1 MDGALSLRIKN
12 LLEEIP
18 PATELAA
25 QWLVSRGVPE
35 EETHFARLA
44 IDEIVSNCVKYGYDD
59 SSEHHIEI
67 EIGFE
72 NGSLEIVITDD
83 GHAFNPLDFP
93 EPDTSLPVE
102 LRPIGGLGIH
112 LLRKMADRL
121 EYQRAD
127 GRNRLAL
134 LKTTQ
139 PTAKP

>member
-1 MDGALSLRIKN
+1 MTPGFTLRIPN
-12 LLEEIP
+12 LLEQIP

-25 QWLVSRGVPE
+25 AWLLSCGAPDA
-35 EETHFARLA
+35 HIQFARLA
-44 IDEIVSNCVKYGYDD
+44 IDEVVSNCVKYGYDD
-59 SSEHHIEI
+59 SLEHHIEI
-67 EIGFE
+67 ELGFE
-72 NGSLEIVITDD
+72 NSSLEIVITDD

-134 LKTTQ
+134 LKTIQ